1 MLRVCRLKCD
11 EKGVWLLL
19 SIAFLF
25 GFRARG
31 TTAAHG
37 QWLDLAFFDI
47 FHVLTAD
54 VLDALDII
62 WQGLTRSGQAIFE
75 SRTFLGILRLVALEL
90 CLLYTSDAA
99 DEATIV

>member
-54 VLDALDII
+54 VLDALNII

-75 SRTFLGILRLVALEL
+75 SRTLLGILRLVALEL
-90 CLLYTSDAA
+90 FVNLRERAID
-99 DEATIV
+99 VRRR